1 LDFGNS
7 QRNLSHVS
15 LKGQLLI
22 NRIIC
27 LSVLTVMESLG
38 NNLNIPS
45 QLIAT
50 MDDLFSNLSGTESHH
65 VALFLGWA
73 SYIKEIETIDIIK
86 HAEKG
91 IKLKGIQFFK
101 NMLDREQEQFPFNGH
116 ELNIEGYRSVV
127 KEVISNILGLFN
139 IRKSPFKLLKDIL
152 DSIEIVL
159 LPSPL

>member
-1 LDFGNS
+1 HGA
-7 QRNLSHVS
+7 
-15 LKGQLLI
+15 LL
-22 NRIIC
+22 
-27 LSVLTVMESLG
+27 
-38 NNLNIPS
+38 
-45 QLIAT
+45 
-50 MDDLFSNLSGTESHH
+50 
-65 VALFLGWA
+65 LGWA

-159 LPSPL
+159 LPSPLVLDYSLNEQFFKEDLRTFPFIELYNFLRDLF